1 MKILGQ
7 NEAGLNGGNLNR
19 TVCNQDGKE
28 EQVGI
33 LPETKE
39 DFECLNWYRH
49 NSAIK
54 FVSFIGFNAMPSL
67 WLLT

>member
-1 MKILGQ
+1 M
-7 NEAGLNGGNLNR
+7 EGNLNG
-19 TVCNQDGKE
+19 TLCNQIGQG

-33 LPETKE
+33 LPATEE
-39 DFECLNWYRH
+39 DFECLNGYRH

-67 WLLT
+67 WLLPGRSKKQPGT